1 MPDGYHRTRRA
12 RSHSGA
18 VVAGSTIQG
27 VRGLVLRHRGHQVD
41 RTPNAVRVLIGRERL
56 VHLNALDAIGG
67 NRIHL
72 DVAHGY
78 FH

>member
-1 MPDGYHRTRRA
+1 MPDGTIEPAAPEAILER
-12 RSHSGA
+12 

-67 NRIHL
+67 NESILTLRT
-72 DVAHGY
+72 VY